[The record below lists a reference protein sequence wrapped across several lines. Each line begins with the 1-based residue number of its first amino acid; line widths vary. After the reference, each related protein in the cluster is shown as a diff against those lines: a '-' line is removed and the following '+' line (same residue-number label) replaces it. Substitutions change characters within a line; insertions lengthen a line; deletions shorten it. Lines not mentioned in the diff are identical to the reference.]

1 MKYSAPNKGAKE
13 DGISSS
19 QVAPFHTAQNEST
32 TETEFSWT
40 AFKSRIAVISSWF
53 ALCKIISQIFSWTAT
68 IFIARLLQPGDYGLM
83 EMSTIIS
90 GYAMRFSELGLG
102 AAIIQRADINRK
114 ELSSVFWFSFFIS
127 LCLAV
132 SCFGIAELSSRIF
145 YEPKIIPLTRAVGFL
160 FILQGLQIVP
170 LNILKRKLEFIKIG
184 IVEIISVLISGIGM
198 ILLALNG
205 AGAWTLIG
213 GAIILG
219 IAQTVLYLTQE
230 KWVPEFHFSFQ
241 EIREYLRFGLIIVFQ
256 GTLFYG
262 TEKSDKF
269 FAARAWTTQIL
280 GYYSF
285 ALQLAQIPTEKITVM
300 INQIAFPALSVLQNR
315 MHEFRSFF
323 LSTIRITASIIIN
336 LFTCGYLIGGDL
348 VPLVFTDKWMS
359 AAQLFRYLCLAQI
372 FVSLNALNGFAHN
385 ALGKPRH
392 TLYYHSAAAL
402 LVPLSFYYAVQY
414 GFQAVLIP
422 WFTTYVLIALVW
434 TLITI
439 RMIGIGVAEYAR
451 TVLHPILGAFIMSVV
466 TLTAQRIMSQIQPD
480 EIILRLMLSILFG
493 LSSYLAYIWIF
504 DESLLRSLSIML
516 RKKITA

>member
-1 MKYSAPNKGAKE
+1 
-13 DGISSS
+13 
-19 QVAPFHTAQNEST
+19 
-32 TETEFSWT
+32 
-40 AFKSRIAVISSWF
+40 
-53 ALCKIISQIFSWTAT
+53 
-68 IFIARLLQPGDYGLM
+68 
-83 EMSTIIS
+83 
-90 GYAMRFSELGLG
+90 
-102 AAIIQRADINRK
+102 
-114 ELSSVFWFSFFIS
+114 
-127 LCLAV
+127 
-132 SCFGIAELSSRIF
+132 
-145 YEPKIIPLTRAVGFL
+145 
-160 FILQGLQIVP
+160 
-170 LNILKRKLEFIKIG
+170 
-184 IVEIISVLISGIGM
+184 
-198 ILLALNG
+198 
-205 AGAWTLIG
+205 
-213 GAIILG
+213 
-219 IAQTVLYLTQE
+219 
-230 KWVPEFHFSFQ
+230 
-241 EIREYLRFGLIIVFQ
+241 
-256 GTLFYG
+256 
-262 TEKSDKF
+262 
-269 FAARAWTTQIL
+269 
-280 GYYSF
+280 
-285 ALQLAQIPTEKITVM
+285 
-300 INQIAFPALSVLQNR
+300 
-315 MHEFRSFF
+315 
-323 LSTIRITASIIIN
+323 
-336 LFTCGYLIGGDL
+336 
-348 VPLVFTDKWMS
+348 MS